1 MGQLNE
7 RDSPTWSD
15 GPGTWVLSGIESPV
29 VRLKRS
35 MLKLQLS
42 SGFSPLLYTPNRTCH
57 GSPGCTREVQFLKE
71 SVTHLNV
78 TPMSETSLATRNC
91 HVARLLN
98 WRSGGSGLDE
108 SFTTAVT
115 MVCHVVPLS
124 ASANR
129 WGEAQLSET
138 NPPIWSSGPGT

>member
-78 TPMSETSLATRNC
+78 TPMS
-91 HVARLLN
+91 N